1 MSVPRR
7 SIYNCS
13 LAFLMK
19 GSDDRTLSSMIGS
32 ILFTPQS
39 VKRRTILVLFLLV
52 LMLLV
57 WLFILTWNCSLVSP
71 VYCWLHFT
79 VDQVAYVFGL
89 TSYRLLDVE
98 GFTIT
103 TAGD

>member
-1 MSVPRR
+1 M
-7 SIYNCS
+7 
-13 LAFLMK
+13 
-19 GSDDRTLSSMIGS
+19 
-32 ILFTPQS
+32 
-39 VKRRTILVLFLLV
+39 LFLLV
-52 LMLLV
+52 LMSLV

-71 VYCWLHFT
+71 IYCWLCTLFT

-103 TAGD
+103 AAGD